1 MTPVR
6 PAVPADRAAVLDL
19 CRLLHEENGQ
29 HAVDWPSVALF
40 IDKCLNRENAILGVI
55 GPVGAPVAAI
65 AIWIDGVWYSKDF
78 QLNEVFAF
86 VHPDH
91 RRTDYAKSLITY
103 GKGCA
108 DATGL
113 DLVIG
118 IFSDVRLEPK
128 VRLYARQVREAG
140 RFFCYRPARDG
151 AEVAAAAE

>member
-1 MTPVR
+1 MSLVR
-6 PAVPADRAAVLDL
+6 PAVPADRAALIGL

-29 HAVDWPSVALF
+29 HAVSWPKVEAM
-40 IDKCLNRENAILGVI
+40 IDRCLRRENAIVGVI
-55 GPVGAPVAAI
+55 GPIGEPVAAI
-65 AIWIDGVWYSKDF
+65 AIWIDNIWYSEDF

-91 RRTDYAKSLITY
+91 RRTDYAKSLIAY
-103 GKGCA
+103 GKSCA
-108 DATGL
+108 DATSL
-113 DLVIG
+113 DLVVG

-151 AEVAAAAE
+151 IEVAAAE